1 MAADPNKKFL
11 YFNKDG
17 TSGEMDEALCFPVSS
32 FIGAETQSASTID
45 LYFKGSKG
53 TDATQVRVSIDTGFI
68 NIKNFYKKLVD
79 QINFG
84 EIAFIKVNDYAER
97 FTDQSDVTFAITAD
111 VAPTFTLQDDILL
124 AESITVT
131 NNTITDSLRAT
142 SRNIPVTHLYGE
154 SAGSHEGDIIFLGS
168 TATTAGKLYHYKS
181 DGTWEEAD
189 ADAAST
195 CDGLLAVALGTNSAS
210 SGMLLRGTVT
220 LSHDPGALGDVLFV
234 STTAGEIT
242 ATAPSGSGDIVR
254 VVGYCLHATGGQ
266 IWFNPDGAF
275 VEVA

>member
-17 TSGEMDEALCFPVSS
+17 TSGEMDESLCFPVSS
-32 FIGAETQSASTID
+32 FIGAETQTSSFFD

-53 TDATQVRVSIDTGFI
+53 TDATQVRLTIDTGFI
-68 NIKNFYKKLVD
+68 NIKSFYKKLVD

-97 FTDQSDVTFAITAD
+97 LTDQSDVTFAITAD
-111 VAPTFTLQDDILL
+111 VVPTFTLQDDIFL
-124 AESITVT
+124 AESITVSE
-131 NNTITDSLRAT
+131 NIITDVIRAT
-142 SRNIPVTHLYGE
+142 SRNFATTDNTDGT
-154 SAGSHEGDIIFLGS
+154 HEGDVVYFS
-168 TATTAGKLYHYKS
+168 NTPTTTGKLYHYKS

-189 ADAAST
+189 ADTAST
-195 CDGLLAVALGTNSAS
+195 CDGLLAVAIGLNSAS
-210 SGMLLRGTVT
+210 HGMLLRGMIT
-220 LSHDPGALGDVLFV
+220 LNHDPGAVGDVLFV

-254 VVGYCLHATGGQ
+254 IVGYCLDASNGQ

>member
-17 TSGEMDEALCFPVSS
+17 TSGEMDDALCFPVSS
-32 FIGAETQSASTID
+32 FIGAETQNASAIE

-53 TDATQVRVSIDTGFI
+53 TDATQVRVIIDTGFI

-79 QINFG
+79 HINFG
-84 EIAFIKVNDYAER
+84 EQAFIKVTDYAER
-97 FTDQSDVTFAITAD
+97 ATYMSDVTFAMTGD
-111 VAPTFTLQDDILL
+111 VQPTITLQDDILL

-168 TATTAGKLYHYKS
+168 TSTTAGKLYHYKS

-254 VVGYCLHATGGQ
+254 IVGYCLHATGGQ